1 VPAHF
6 DIRNAQYEIRNTN
19 LHRDLKAVR
28 HKAAVGILTLTVCRS
43 KARRTPLCFLDTVDK
58 FCLLHFSGAYA
69 ETFCLAFYLEHCH
82 SFFLYFCC
90 WHSFPFQFF
99 LRPALKSY
107 ILNSKFY
114 ILNSAP
120 AYSCLPASYSSCS
133 SLPKSI
139 IYAGRYKKNAQKA
152 VISCIFFQFPAIFRV
167 FAHFLPIFLTFLE
180 PTCVND

>member
-1 VPAHF
+1 VQPSASWILWISSAFFIFPALTPRRF
-6 DIRNAQYEIRNTN
+6 ALRFIWSIVIVFFFTFVA
-19 LHRDLKAVR
+19 
-28 HKAAVGILTLTVCRS
+28 GIL
-43 KARRTPLCFLDTVDK
+43 
-58 FCLLHFSGAYA
+58 FS
-69 ETFCLAFYLEHCH
+69 
-82 SFFLYFCC
+82 
-90 WHSFPFQFF
+90 FQSF